1 MNNILELLKNAKVEW
16 KKIGELLDYE
26 QPNKYIVKSKDYVNK
41 GVPVLTAGQT
51 FMLGF
56 TDEKDCIYYASK
68 QEPVIIFD
76 DFTTNT
82 QWVDFD
88 FKVKSSAMKILKPK
102 DETANLRYCCH
113 YIKTIKF
120 DAYEHKRMWISKYS
134 QIEIPI
140 PPIELQKEIVRILD
154 TFSELIAELQ
164 KKLQAELTLRKKQYE
179 YYLNMLLKNATWKKV
194 ELGSVCTF
202 IRGPF
207 GGSLKKICFKENG
220 YAVYEQQHAIHGKLD
235 FRYFIDEKK
244 YNELKRFEVN
254 EGDMIVSCSGTIGRV
269 FVIPQEAPKGI
280 INQALLKLSPSKDIE
295 VKYLKYLFENS
306 ITKKFNE
313 SKRGGAIENVP
324 SIKELKKIEIPLP
337 SIEEQKKIVNIL
349 DKFSTI
355 INDLNEGLP
364 AEIKLREQQYE
375 YYREMLLSFPH

>member
-1 MNNILELLKNAKVEW
+1 
-16 KKIGELLDYE
+16 
-26 QPNKYIVKSKDYVNK
+26 
-41 GVPVLTAGQT
+41 
-51 FMLGF
+51 
-56 TDEKDCIYYASK
+56 
-68 QEPVIIFD
+68 
-76 DFTTNT
+76 
-82 QWVDFD
+82 
-88 FKVKSSAMKILKPK
+88 
-102 DETANLRYCCH
+102 
-113 YIKTIKF
+113 
-120 DAYEHKRMWISKYS
+120 
-134 QIEIPI
+134 
-140 PPIELQKEIVRILD
+140 
-154 TFSELIAELQ
+154 
-164 KKLQAELTLRKKQYE
+164 
-179 YYLNMLLKNATWKKV
+179 MLLKNATWKKV

-235 FRYFIDEKK
+235 FRYFIDETK

-254 EGDMIVSCSGTIGRV
+254 EGDMIVSCSGTIGKV
-269 FVIPQEAPKGI
+269 FVIPTKAPKGV
-280 INQALLKLSPSKDIE
+280 INQALLKLRPSEDIE